1 MYKIILFLFWELTAL
16 SLSAQSGLA
25 PASAANGGDI
35 TDPLLLKD
43 GRLDSVILK
52 DERLASVDRS
62 RLLRELQ
69 EFNGYMAAV
78 GSNFDP
84 SLLPA
89 RIKSYIL
96 LHPNDW
102 ISLLKFGELVQAGK
116 VSKAAGKFGAFP
128 RELRESPL
136 GRSVSGIIQQEEKK
150 LGEGKMAPDFTALT
164 PDGKSFH
171 LSDLRGKYVLLDFWA
186 SWCGP
191 CRLENPNVV
200 ANYQR
205 YKEKNFTVVSF
216 SLDEN
221 KQAWRSAISADHL
234 DWYHASDLLGWHS
247 GIVQLYMVP
256 SVPKSFL
263 IDPEGKIIAVDLRGS
278 ELTQQLEKIIK

>member
-1 MYKIILFLFWELTAL
+1 MYKIILFLFGELVAL
-16 SLSAQSGLA
+16 PLFAQNNLA
-25 PASAANGGDI
+25 PAAADNVIGRSDS
-35 TDPLLLKD
+35 LL
-43 GRLDSVILK
+43 LK
-52 DERLASVDRS
+52 DERLASVDRL
-62 RLLRELQ
+62 RLMRELH
-69 EFNGYMAAV
+69 EFNDYVAAGRGV
-78 GSNFDP
+78 DP

-89 RIKSYIL
+89 RIKSFIL
-96 LHPNDW
+96 IHPDNW

-116 VSKAAGKFGAFP
+116 VSKPEGKFETFP
-128 RELRESPL
+128 KEMRESLL
-136 GRSVSGIIQQEEKK
+136 GRSVWGIIQQEEKK
-150 LGEGKMAPDFTALT
+150 LGEGQMAPDFTALS
-164 PDGKSFH
+164 PEGKPFH

-205 YKEKNFTVVSF
+205 YKDRNFTVVSF

-221 KQAWRSAISADHL
+221 KKAWQAAIEADHL
-234 DWYHASDLLGWHS
+234 DWYHAGDLLGWHS

-263 IDPEGKIIAVDLRGS
+263 IDPDGKIIAVDLRGN
-278 ELTQQLEKIIK
+278 ELTQQLEKTIK